1 VNQPLSVFEKRDHI
15 DTLAVGMMLMLT
27 FSWGFNQVLIKV
39 STEGYSPIFLTF
51 ARSAMAA
58 MLVFVW
64 CHFRGIRLFEKDGTL
79 VSGTIVGL
87 LFGAEFALIFIGL
100 DYTTAARGTLMINT
114 MPFWVLIGAHFFLGE
129 KITPIRFCGV
139 LLAFAGVALVFSD
152 ELSLPDASALMGDV
166 ILLVAGMLWGAT
178 TIVIKASRLA
188 TARPEK
194 TLLYQLVVSSLM
206 VVPLI
211 PLGGPVL
218 REPGLLSTGS
228 LLFQAAFIVA
238 FTYLLWFWLVRRY
251 PASGLTSFTFLS
263 PVHGVLLGGLLL
275 NEPLSVNIFIALT
288 LIACGLFLVNRP
300 ARRVHPG

>member
-1 VNQPLSVFEKRDHI
+1 MNAPLSVFEKRDHI

-51 ARSAMAA
+51 ARSALAA
-58 MLVFVW
+58 VIVFAW
-64 CHFRGIRLFEKDGTL
+64 CHFRGIRLFERDGTL
-79 VSGTIVGL
+79 VSGIVVGL

-100 DYTTAARGTLMINT
+100 DLTTAARGTLMINT
-114 MPFWVLIGAHFFLGE
+114 MPFWVLLGAHFFLGE
-129 KITPIRFCGV
+129 KITTIRFCGV

-152 ELSLPDASALMGDV
+152 ELSLPDASALTGDL
-166 ILLVAGMLWGAT
+166 ICLVAGMFWGAT

-188 TARPEK
+188 TAKPEK
-194 TLLYQLVVSSLM
+194 TLLYQLVVSGLM
-206 VVPLI
+206 VI
-211 PLGGPVL
+211 PLGGPIL

-228 LLFQAAFIVA
+228 LLVQAVFIVA

-263 PVHGVLLGGLLL
+263 PAYGVLLGGLLL
-275 NEPLSVNIFIALT
+275 NEPLSMNIFMALA
-288 LIACGLFLVNRP
+288 LIAAGLFLVNRP